1 MKHARFPTLIVN
13 GLVLAFLWQVPSW
26 AGFTESFE
34 SAEPSLQ
41 VIDRDCWYRLEAQ
54 TRTSAHAHS
63 GNASEYVRIAAGPG
77 SRVLIGQRVP
87 AAYVIDELVPEL
99 WIRSD
104 RAGLQMMARV
114 VLPRAIDP
122 TTGRPIIAYVVG
134 DIYQDVQSWRQLRID
149 DFSKRLA
156 GQVRILRQKNKQLRI
171 DPLEAYVDYLAV
183 NVHPGQGITNVWIDD
198 IAITGHAE
206 APTRLA
212 SVDIAMLE
220 PVAPRAARHATNL
233 PDIVRTQ
240 IPVRVQGSTVMTR
253 GRPFFAR
260 IIEHNGE
267 SLSWLHSLGFNAVKL
282 AATPTAAQM
291 HEAATLGLWIVAPPP
306 AGRSDSE
313 SYRNVLAWD
322 LGSHLASLDL
332 PAIHDIAT
340 RLRTDPRCPAIVGSG
355 QRDLEALAFEL
366 DVILYDHSLLGS
378 SLELSEQEQW
388 LRSRDQLART
398 ERPFWVGIATELG
411 EEHAEQLE
419 LFGHVDAAL
428 VPQLE
433 QLRLM
438 SFQAIAAGG
447 RGLYFRSHSR
457 LDARDEAARIR
468 TAMLQTLNHELIAV
482 EPWAAAGRYA
492 GRVETSDPRVVA
504 HLLKTDRARLLIAL
518 QHSSQQ
524 QFVVGPVA
532 EKRRVSFYVD
542 GIPITDQMYR
552 FDQQQLEPLRAASGN
567 QSFTAENVG
576 LVTLVLLTQDPLAVN
591 HLSRALRH
599 SHETTT
605 RLRQNIT
612 QFVLAETQSV
622 VRQVDRTGNRVHQAS
637 QWLLEADQLLRRS
650 EQLLYSG
657 DLSAAHQLNS
667 QANNRLRRVRQKYWE
682 QATIVFPSPVSS
694 PLCATFSTLTTHYR
708 LAARGARWGHNSLAA
723 GQCEDLQ
730 HLMQSGWQQHR
741 EAGPRITTKVELSGA
756 DTHEGRSSLR
766 LKATGMQPGAP
777 VDGWPVRIVT
787 APVSVRRGQLV
798 RINGWVKIPQAITG
812 SQDGLMIFDSSA
824 GSALAERIQQTRG
837 WQEFTL
843 YRAARRDGPLTLTL
857 ALTGLGEVL
866 LDDISIALA
875 E

>member
-1 MKHARFPTLIVN
+1 
-13 GLVLAFLWQVPSW
+13 
-26 AGFTESFE
+26 
-34 SAEPSLQ
+34 
-41 VIDRDCWYRLEAQ
+41 
-54 TRTSAHAHS
+54 
-63 GNASEYVRIAAGPG
+63 
-77 SRVLIGQRVP
+77 
-87 AAYVIDELVPEL
+87 
-99 WIRSD
+99 
-104 RAGLQMMARV
+104 
-114 VLPRAIDP
+114 
-122 TTGRPIIAYVVG
+122 
-134 DIYQDVQSWRQLRID
+134 
-149 DFSKRLA
+149 
-156 GQVRILRQKNKQLRI
+156 
-171 DPLEAYVDYLAV
+171 
-183 NVHPGQGITNVWIDD
+183 
-198 IAITGHAE
+198 
-206 APTRLA
+206 
-212 SVDIAMLE
+212 
-220 PVAPRAARHATNL
+220 
-233 PDIVRTQ
+233 
-240 IPVRVQGSTVMTR
+240 
-253 GRPFFAR
+253 
-260 IIEHNGE
+260 
-267 SLSWLHSLGFNAVKL
+267 
-282 AATPTAAQM
+282 
-291 HEAATLGLWIVAPPP
+291 
-306 AGRSDSE
+306 
-313 SYRNVLAWD
+313 
-322 LGSHLASLDL
+322 
-332 PAIHDIAT
+332 
-340 RLRTDPRCPAIVGSG
+340 
-355 QRDLEALAFEL
+355 
-366 DVILYDHSLLGS
+366 
-378 SLELSEQEQW
+378 
-388 LRSRDQLART
+388 
-398 ERPFWVGIATELG
+398 
-411 EEHAEQLE
+411 
-419 LFGHVDAAL
+419 
-428 VPQLE
+428 
-433 QLRLM
+433 
-438 SFQAIAAGG
+438 
-447 RGLYFRSHSR
+447 
-457 LDARDEAARIR
+457 
-468 TAMLQTLNHELIAV
+468 
-482 EPWAAAGRYA
+482 
-492 GRVETSDPRVVA
+492 
-504 HLLKTDRARLLIAL
+504 
-518 QHSSQQ
+518 
-524 QFVVGPVA
+524 
-532 EKRRVSFYVD
+532 
-542 GIPITDQMYR
+542 MYR

-824 GSALAERIQQTRG
+824 GSELAERIQQTRG